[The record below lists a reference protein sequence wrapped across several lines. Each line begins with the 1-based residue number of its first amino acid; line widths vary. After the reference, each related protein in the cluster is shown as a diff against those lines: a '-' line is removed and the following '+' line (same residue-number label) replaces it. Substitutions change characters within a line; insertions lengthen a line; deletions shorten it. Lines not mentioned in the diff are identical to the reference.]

1 MRDTVMA
8 TLIAA
13 ALLAGLAAPASA
25 AGSEEADGQ
34 REGDRRHPRPGGRP
48 LRDLRRARG
57 PRAARRLPGQ
67 GHPDWRHLHRTVH
80 LQRRPWLVLGH
91 ERGHDLG
98 RRGRGDRV
106 TDSDRHRRHRGCAR
120 ATGTLTETGTTD
132 LTTAFVRE
140 EVTGSLTV
148 RPEKRPATRSAK
160 SHPYRATVTGA
171 IADLQD
177 NVALVVGETRGLT
190 AKPGFL
196 IISAPQVPRR
206 RWR

>member
-25 AGSEEADGQ
+25 KAKKLTVSGRVTGGILDQGAGRYVTYGELVLG
-34 REGDRRHPRPGGRP
+34 RGLRGGY
-48 LRDLRRARG
+48 RARVTQTG
-57 PRAARRLPGQ
+57 
-67 GHPDWRHLHRTVH
+67 DVHRTVH

-98 RRGRGDRV
+98 RRGRGDRI
-106 TDSDRHRRHRGCAR
+106 TDRLTVWHRGRAR

-148 RPEKRPATRSAK
+148 RPEKRPRPARR
-160 SHPYRATVTGA
+160 RATP
-171 IADLQD
+171 
-177 NVALVVGETRGLT
+177 T
-190 AKPGFL
+190 APP
-196 IISAPQVPRR
+196 SPAR
-206 RWR
+206 